1 MKTRKM
7 DKTAKKYMTIHY
19 NNYLGLDNILDA
31 QKLRS
36 AELDNEPA
44 HEEMLFIIVHQSYE
58 LWFKQIIHELE
69 SVIIMFNRKDVD
81 EKNISTSIAR
91 LNRVIKIFKL
101 LIEHIPIM
109 ESMTPLDF
117 LDFRSY
123 LFPASGFQSFQF
135 RKVENLLGLPEEE
148 RMTYA
153 GHHYAAFFTEE
164 QQQELDRITKNGNLF
179 HAVQDWL
186 ERTPFLQLGNF
197 DFLTAYKEAVER
209 MVAKEAKA
217 IQSSDYLTEKE
228 KTMRLRMMGST
239 DTYFKS
245 ILDPKVHK
253 QLIDEGKQ
261 RLSYRATL
269 AALMINLYNEEP
281 LLQFPYRFLICLV
294 DIDELLTTWRYRHSQ
309 MVMRMLGRKV
319 GTGGSSGHEYLHATA
334 VKHHIFTDLHN
345 VSTLLIPRSEL
356 PELPKELQKELG
368 FCFTYPEKW

>member
-1 MKTRKM
+1 MN
-7 DKTAKKYMTIHY
+7 KTAKKYTTIHY
-19 NNYLGLDNILDA
+19 NNYLGLDNILNA
-31 QKLRS
+31 QNLRS
-36 AELDNEPA
+36 AALDEEPA

-58 LWFKQIIHELE
+58 IWFKQIIHELE
-69 SVIIMFNRKDVD
+69 SVIGIFNHKDVD
-81 EKNISTSIAR
+81 ERNISTSIAR

-135 RKVENLLGLPEEE
+135 RKIENLLGLPEEE

-153 GHHYAAFFTEE
+153 GHHYAAFFTDE
-164 QQQELDRITKNGNLF
+164 QQQELEGIAKGGNLF

-186 ERTPFLQLGNF
+186 ERTPFLQLDNF
-197 DFLTAYKEAVER
+197 DFLSAYRGAVER

-217 IQSSDYLTEKE
+217 IESSDYLTEKE
-228 KTMRLRMMGST
+228 KKMRLRMMGTT

-253 QLIDEGKQ
+253 QLIDEGRQ
-261 RLSYRATL
+261 RLSYKATL

-281 LLQFPYRFLICLV
+281 LLQFPYRFLIGLV

-345 VSTLLIPRSEL
+345 VSTLLIPRSQLPPL
-356 PELPKELQKELG
+356 PEELQKELG